1 LAIRQARTTR
11 PAWEDRTTE
20 RSEGEPPLLVARRL
34 VLSGYVGERLRASGT
49 NSIAA
54 GGNTTRGVG
63 TLSIPSAGVW
73 LISGSCY
80 AVWSGATGGDSRILS
95 STGATVSTFSEIGGS
110 VGGVNDIT
118 AAVGSVANS
127 STATFP
133 PMVAVFAAAGTV
145 YLNAYTVNNVSASS
159 TVWAVTAVRIA

>member
-1 LAIRQARTTR
+1 
-11 PAWEDRTTE
+11 
-20 RSEGEPPLLVARRL
+20 
-34 VLSGYVGERLRASGT
+34 
-49 NSIAA
+49 
-54 GGNTTRGVG
+54 
-63 TLSIPSAGVW
+63 
-73 LISGSCY
+73 
-80 AVWSGATGGDSRILS
+80 VWSGATGGDSRILS